1 MRKDLLC
8 SECGKELRECP
19 PPKKKGKSPIILVA
33 SIVVVAVVAGL
44 FFILG
49 GNEDAV
55 EKNAI
60 VETPIVEEI
69 VVAEDA
75 TNTNQ
80 DIVVDTSC
88 VEEVSKPTTSTKPV
102 VEPQK
107 TTGNGNLTLS
117 YGRYSGAIKN
127 GHPHGQGK
135 LTYTKTRVINRY
147 DMKAREAQPGN
158 YVIGEFHNGFVVY
171 GKLYDANGN
180 LLSSLNFGVSNEDSY
195 DSK

>member
-1 MRKDLLC
+1 MSRDSKRSTSERLKYGICLNDECSMCKSKEIQSVPMRKDLLC

-49 GNEDAV
+49 GNEDAA
-55 EKNAI
+55 EIKAI

-69 VVAEDA
+69 VVAEDV
-75 TNTNQ
+75 TNTDQ

-117 YGRYSGAIKN
+117 YGRYSGAI
-127 GHPHGQGK
+127 
-135 LTYTKTRVINRY
+135 
-147 DMKAREAQPGN
+147 
-158 YVIGEFHNGFVVY
+158 
-171 GKLYDANGN
+171 
-180 LLSSLNFGVSNEDSY
+180 
-195 DSK
+195 